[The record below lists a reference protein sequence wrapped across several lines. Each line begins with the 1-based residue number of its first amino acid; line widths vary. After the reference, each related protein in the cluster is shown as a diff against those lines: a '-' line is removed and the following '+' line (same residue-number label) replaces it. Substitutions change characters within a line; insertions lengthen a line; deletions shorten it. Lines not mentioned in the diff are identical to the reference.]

1 MKITVVGA
9 GPLGKGGAAL
19 VGKAAKAALGA
30 KAEAAGEVCVVFAS
44 DAQVHALNKRFLSHD
59 RETDVIS
66 FNYPRVKFPAGL
78 AARTGRPALR
88 GKGGGAPPEGMEEF
102 PFGDVYVSLGVA
114 KRQAKALGHSLAR
127 EAVTLA
133 VHGTLHLVGY
143 DDAKP
148 AGKAR
153 MFKRQDALVA
163 SLLDGKK
170 KKK

>member
-9 GPLGKGGAAL
+9 GPLGAAGSLL

-30 KAEAAGEVCVVFAS
+30 KAMAPGELCVVFAS
-44 DAQVHALNKRFLSHD
+44 DAQVHSLNKRFLSHD

-66 FNYPRVKFPAGL
+66 FNYPRPKE
-78 AARTGRPALR
+78 AAPDS
-88 GKGGGAPPEGMEEF
+88 
-102 PFGDVYVSLGVA
+102 PFGDVYISLGVA
-114 KRQAKALGHSLAR
+114 KRQAKALGHSLEK

-148 AGKAR
+148 ADKAR

-163 SLLDGKK
+163 ALLPPRGKTKK
-170 KKK
+170 K

>member
-9 GPLGKGGAAL
+9 GPLGAGGAARIPQ
-19 VGKAAKAALGA
+19 AAKAAPGP
-30 KAEAAGEVCVVFAS
+30 KSKPAGEVCVVFAS

-66 FNYPRVKFPAGL
+66 FNYPRPKK
-78 AARTGRPALR
+78 AAPDS
-88 GKGGGAPPEGMEEF
+88 

-114 KRQAKALGHSLAR
+114 KRQAKALGHSLAK

-148 AGKAR
+148 ADKAR

-163 SLLDGKK
+163 ALLPSRGKAK
-170 KKK
+170 KG

>member
-9 GPLGKGGAAL
+9 SPLGKEGAAL
-19 VGKAAKAALGA
+19 VAKAAKAALGPKA
-30 KAEAAGEVCVVFAS
+30 KALGELCVVFAS

-66 FNYPRVKFPAGL
+66 FDYPRLKKTLPDS
-78 AARTGRPALR
+78 
-88 GKGGGAPPEGMEEF
+88 

-114 KRQAKALGHSLAR
+114 RRQAKAMGHPLAV

-143 DDAKP
+143 DDMKSAD
-148 AGKAR
+148 KAR

-163 SLLDGKK
+163 ALLDGKK
-170 KKK
+170 KKSR

>member
-9 GPLGKGGAAL
+9 GPLGAGGAAL
-19 VGKAAKAALGA
+19 ISKAAKAALGP
-30 KAEAAGEVCVVFAS
+30 KSKAAGEVCVVFAS

-66 FNYPRVKFPAGL
+66 FNYPRPKK
-78 AARTGRPALR
+78 AAPDS
-88 GKGGGAPPEGMEEF
+88 

-114 KRQAKALGHSLAR
+114 KRQAKALGHSLAK

-148 AGKAR
+148 ADKAR

-163 SLLDGKK
+163 ALLPSRGKAK
-170 KKK
+170 KG